1 MTSKPKPAAE
11 VLALVEY
18 HPDELN
24 PYHANARRGDLA
36 AIARSLETNG
46 QYRPIVVNLGRHTG
60 RPLEVLAGNH
70 TLAAARQ
77 LGWTKIAATTE
88 RIDAI
93 KAAREAG
100 HTWRQIAAALDMTER
115 GVMKLMA
122 GRR

>member
-1 MTSKPKPAAE
+1 M
-11 VLALVEY
+11 
-18 HPDELN
+18 
-24 PYHANARRGDLA
+24 G
-36 AIARSLETNG
+36 
-46 QYRPIVVNLGRHTG
+46 VNTG
-60 RPLEVLAGNH
+60 MVTVMDPLDRLTEAQAGL
-70 TLAAARQ
+70 T
-77 LGWTKIAATTE
+77 AATTE